1 MSRTKQQVE
10 RVVER
15 DPMQEMAVPF
25 IEQTTPTNIK
35 QAIAGFQQECPV
47 ILQQT
52 KGYGYTYADLPT
64 ILNKINPLL
73 AKWRLGFTQP
83 LEGKSVRT
91 IVFHIDTGETI
102 ESSIDIP
109 EGVILK
115 GMNDF
120 QVLGSAISYLRRYS
134 ISSILGIVSDKDTD
148 ASGEQMQ
155 APKKRALNHNEF
167 LRLCGAIQSG
177 TMTRDKAMDEYA
189 LSPNQIITIDQIV
202 PQ

>member
-10 RVVER
+10 RVIEH
-15 DPMQEMAVPF
+15 DPMQEVAVPF
-25 IEQTTPTNIK
+25 IESKSSTNIK

-64 ILNKINPLL
+64 ILNIINPLL
-73 AKWRLGFTQP
+73 AKWRLGFSQP
-83 LEGKSVRT
+83 LEDDKVKT

-102 ESSIDIP
+102 ESSITIP
-109 EGVILK
+109 QGVMLK

-148 ASGEQMQ
+148 ASGEQVSKP
-155 APKKRALNHNEF
+155 AKRGLNDSEF
-167 LRLCGAIQSG
+167 VRLCGAINAG
-177 TMTRDKAMDEYA
+177 TMNASDAKAKFA
-189 LSPNQIITIDQIV
+189 LTSSQIETIDSI
-202 PQ
+202 

>member
-1 MSRTKQQVE
+1 MSRTKEQVE
-10 RVVER
+10 RVLEH
-15 DPMQEMAVPF
+15 DPMQEVAVPF
-25 IEQTTPTNIK
+25 IEQSSTNIK

-64 ILNKINPLL
+64 ILNVINPLL
-73 AKWRLGFTQP
+73 AKWRLGFSQP
-83 LEGKSVRT
+83 LEGNSVRT
-91 IVFHIDTGETI
+91 IVFHVDTGETI

-109 EGVILK
+109 QGVMLK

-148 ASGEQMQ
+148 ASGEQVST
-155 APKKRALNHNEF
+155 PSKRVLNESEF
-167 LRLCGAIQSG
+167 IRLCGAINAG
-177 TMTRDKAMDEYA
+177 TMTPAGAKAKFA
-189 LSPNQIITIDQIV
+189 LTPSQIETIDSIA
-202 PQ
+202 

>member
-1 MSRTKQQVE
+1 MSRTKEQVE
-10 RVVER
+10 RVLEH
-15 DPMQEMAVPF
+15 DPMQEVAVPH
-25 IEQTTPTNIK
+25 IEQQSSTNIK

-64 ILNKINPLL
+64 ILNVINPLL
-73 AKWRLGFTQP
+73 AKWRLGFSQP
-83 LEGKSVRT
+83 LEGNSVRT
-91 IVFHIDTGETI
+91 IVFHVDTGETI

-109 EGVILK
+109 QGVMLK

-148 ASGEQMQ
+148 ASGEQVST
-155 APKKRALNHNEF
+155 PSKRILNESEF
-167 LRLCGAIQSG
+167 IRLCGAINAG
-177 TMTRDKAMDEYA
+177 TMTPAGAKAKFA
-189 LSPNQIITIDQIV
+189 LTPSQIETIDSIA
-202 PQ
+202 

>member
-10 RVVER
+10 QVLEH
-15 DPMQEMAVPF
+15 DPVQEVAVPF
-25 IEQTTPTNIK
+25 IEQKSSTNIK

-52 KGYGYTYADLPT
+52 KGFGYTYADLPT
-64 ILNKINPLL
+64 ILSVINPLL
-73 AKWRLGFTQP
+73 EKWRLGFTQP
-83 LEGKSVRT
+83 LEDDKVKT

-102 ESSIDIP
+102 ESSITIP
-109 EGVILK
+109 QGVMLK

-148 ASGEQMQ
+148 ASGEQVSK
-155 APKKRALNHNEF
+155 PTKRGLNDNEF
-167 LRLCGAIQSG
+167 VRLCGAINAG
-177 TMTRDKAMDEYA
+177 TMTAEGAKAKFA
-189 LSPNQIITIDQIV
+189 LTSSQIETIESIS
-202 PQ
+202 

>member
-1 MSRTKQQVE
+1 MSRTKEQVE
-10 RVVER
+10 RVLEH
-15 DPMQEMAVPF
+15 DPMQEVAVPF
-25 IEQTTPTNIK
+25 IEQQSSRNIK

-64 ILNKINPLL
+64 ILNIINPLL
-73 AKWRLGFTQP
+73 AKWRLGFSQP
-83 LEGKSVRT
+83 LDGNKVRT

-109 EGVILK
+109 EGVMLK

-148 ASGEQMQ
+148 ASGEQINK
-155 APKKRALNHNEF
+155 PKKRKLTDSEF
-167 LRLCGAIQSG
+167 IRLCGAINAG
-177 TMTRDKAMDEYA
+177 TITVEKAKQDFQ
-189 LSPNQIITIDQIV
+189 LNDSQIATIEEI
-202 PQ
+202 

>member
-1 MSRTKQQVE
+1 MSKTKEQVE
-10 RVVER
+10 RVLEH
-15 DPMQEMAVPF
+15 DPMREVAVPF
-25 IEQTTPTNIK
+25 IEQQSSTNIK

-64 ILNKINPLL
+64 ILNIINPLL
-73 AKWRLGFTQP
+73 AKWRLGFSQP
-83 LEGKSVRT
+83 LDGNKVRT
-91 IVFHIDTGETI
+91 IVFHVDTGETI

-109 EGVILK
+109 EGVMLK

-148 ASGEQMQ
+148 ASGEQISK
-155 APKKRALNHNEF
+155 PKKRTLNDSEF
-167 LRLCGAIQSG
+167 VRLCGAINAG
-177 TMTRDKAMDEYA
+177 TISADKAKQDFQLTE
-189 LSPNQIITIDQIV
+189 SQIQTIAEI
-202 PQ
+202 

>member
-1 MSRTKQQVE
+1 MSRTKEQVE
-10 RVVER
+10 RVLEH
-15 DPMQEMAVPF
+15 DPMQEVAVPF
-25 IEQTTPTNIK
+25 IEQQSSTNIK

-64 ILNKINPLL
+64 ILNIINPLL
-73 AKWRLGFTQP
+73 AKWRLGFSQP
-83 LEGKSVRT
+83 LDGNKVRT

-109 EGVILK
+109 EGVMLK

-148 ASGEQMQ
+148 ASGEQISKP
-155 APKKRALNHNEF
+155 AKRSLNESEF
-167 LRLCGAIQSG
+167 IRLCGAINAG
-177 TMTRDKAMDEYA
+177 TIAVEHAKAKYA
-189 LSPNQIITIDQIV
+189 LTQSQIETIDSI
-202 PQ
+202 

>member
-1 MSRTKQQVE
+1 
-10 RVVER
+10 
-15 DPMQEMAVPF
+15 MA
-25 IEQTTPTNIK
+25 IRIHS
-35 QAIAGFQQECPV
+35 
-47 ILQQT
+47 
-52 KGYGYTYADLPT
+52 T
-64 ILNKINPLL
+64 I
-73 AKWRLGFTQP
+73 G
-83 LEGKSVRT
+83 GKSVRT

-155 APKKRALNHNEF
+155 APKTST
-167 LRLCGAIQSG
+167 QSQ
-177 TMTRDKAMDEYA
+177 R
-189 LSPNQIITIDQIV
+189 V
-202 PQ
+202 PAVMRSDSIRYDNS